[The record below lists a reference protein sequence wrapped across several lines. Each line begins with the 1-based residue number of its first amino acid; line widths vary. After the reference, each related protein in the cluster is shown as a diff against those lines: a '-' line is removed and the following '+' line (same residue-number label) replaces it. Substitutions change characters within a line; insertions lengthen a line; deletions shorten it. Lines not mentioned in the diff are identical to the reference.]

1 MVHRFQLF
9 EITDCAAPF
18 QYWELRLG
26 FRKKKNAFFPKG
38 HSKSE
43 NKPAVDLTDLAG

>member
-9 EITDCAAPF
+9 GITDCAAPF
-18 QYWELRLG
+18 QYWQLRLG
-26 FRKKKNAFFPKG
+26 FREKNAFFPKG

>member
-1 MVHRFQLF
+1 MVHRFQLL

-18 QYWELRLG
+18 QYWKLRLG
-26 FRKKKNAFFPKG
+26 FRKKMHSFLKA